1 MSCSDTIAD
10 MLTRIRNA
18 IMTKAPTVQITGSNL
33 KKEIA
38 KVLKENGYI
47 KEYKLIDDE
56 KSGIIKIYLKYTP
69 DNESI
74 ISGLK
79 RISKPGR
86 RVYNKVEKLDKVLD
100 GLGISIV
107 STPKGILTDH
117 ECRKLKVGGEV
128 LCHIW

>member
-18 IMTKAPTVQITGSNL
+18 IMTKAPTVQITASNL

-38 KVLKENGYI
+38 NVLKENGYI
-47 KEYKLIDDE
+47 KEYKLIDDG
-56 KSGIIKIYLKYTP
+56 KSGIMKIYLKYTP

-79 RISKPGR
+79 RISRPGR
-86 RVYNKVEKLDKVLD
+86 RIYNKVEKLDKVLD

>member
-18 IMTKAPTVQITGSNL
+18 IMTKTPTVQIPASNL

-38 KVLKENGYI
+38 SILKENGYI
-47 KEYKLIDDE
+47 KEYKLIDDK

-79 RISKPGR
+79 RISRPGR

-107 STPKGILTDH
+107 STPKGLMTDH